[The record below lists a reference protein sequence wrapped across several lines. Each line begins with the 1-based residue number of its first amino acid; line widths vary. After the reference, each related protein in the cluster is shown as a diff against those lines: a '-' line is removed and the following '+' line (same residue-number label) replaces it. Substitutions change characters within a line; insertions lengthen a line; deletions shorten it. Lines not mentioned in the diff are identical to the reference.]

1 MHKRYQT
8 WTQKLSCVWLFA
20 LALGLTTT
28 AYATPELRALEP
40 TIADLPLGLN
50 RAALRGWLR
59 GRLEASAPAVAA
71 SRGELAEKARMK
83 GLREADLDR
92 IMGGEVAFAG
102 ARTPWDASILTG
114 EFGHGSGE
122 SLVVWQ
128 DEGATH
134 YFFLAGGMLWKYARP
149 LDAALTLP
157 ERARDWQRRL
167 GRAPIAGGA
176 GGDFR
181 WDGKRHTFAL
191 IDRRAEHGA
200 DLMTVADREAERNLA
215 PRRRPL
221 EADQADKPDPVGDF
235 LLAPGEE

>member
-1 MHKRYQT
+1 M
-8 WTQKLSCVWLFA
+8 LSIYRSSVKMFNFAIAMCV
-20 LALGLTTT
+20 LARAVSGE
-28 AYATPELRALEP
+28 AWATPELRAVEP
-40 TIADLPLGLN
+40 GLADLPLGQN
-50 RAALRGWLR
+50 RAALRGWLA
-59 GRLEASAPAVAA
+59 GRLAASAGPGAPA
-71 SRGELAEKARMK
+71 ELAERARQQAA
-83 GLREADLDR
+83 RTAELDR
-92 IMGGEVAFAG
+92 IMGGEVAFG
-102 ARTPWDASILTG
+102 GVRTPWDASILSG

-122 SLVVWQ
+122 SLIVWQ
-128 DEGATH
+128 DEGAAH
-134 YFFLAGGMLWKYARP
+134 FFFLAGGMLWKYARP